1 VLSNNLILQSS
12 ELLWVVSTDEV
23 DLGTLVLLY
32 LPNMSS
38 QASVS
43 AATAAGEWL
52 ELAGKYYMLTGK
64 LAVELLDHYI

>member
-1 VLSNNLILQSS
+1 
-12 ELLWVVSTDEV
+12 
-23 DLGTLVLLY
+23 
-32 LPNMSS
+32 MSS